1 MRLSRLTLPVLPVLT
16 FALVACDDS
25 GVTDYTVKKEVGPSV
40 KDIVSSTS
48 DEPSSSETYS
58 EIKSNLSE
66 EDSTSAIEVN
76 LSFAEKSSSSAV
88 TNPISAIVVPSS
100 SEATLIPE
108 NTEYGSCAS
117 KVEVIELNGSVVW
130 EYSRGPAITTPMDLL
145 SSKFEWALEGG
156 TPSAYSVM
164 GNAVTPA
171 ITYTT
176 SGIKKASLTIRTPN
190 GTGILQ
196 CTPLLVIEPKT
207 AE

>member
-1 MRLSRLTLPVLPVLT
+1 MRLIRLTLPVLPVLT

-88 TNPISAIVVPSS
+88 KMFI
-100 SEATLIPE
+100 
-108 NTEYGSCAS
+108 Y
-117 KVEVIELNGSVVW
+117 
-130 EYSRGPAITTPMDLL
+130 
-145 SSKFEWALEGG
+145 LE
-156 TPSAYSVM
+156 
-164 GNAVTPA
+164 
-171 ITYTT
+171 
-176 SGIKKASLTIRTPN
+176 
-190 GTGILQ
+190 
-196 CTPLLVIEPKT
+196 
-207 AE
+207 